1 MRQVGQSGEL
11 STVLRQSAG
20 AFIGVAG
27 ISALANLLTLTGSF
41 FMLEVYDRVIPSR
54 SIPTLIGLC
63 VLALVLYAAQST
75 LEALRARTLARIG
88 AVLDAEIGPRVFSL
102 SVQAPLRGAK
112 PDQAGQPLRDLEQV
126 RAFLAGSG
134 PAALF
139 DLPWLP
145 VYVVVCFLFHPLIGV
160 AAIGGAMLL
169 TSLTLAAELATR
181 SPARSATAHA
191 GRRLALSEATR
202 RNAETV
208 AALGLESRLSRR
220 WAAVNR
226 DHAHAQQRASD
237 IAGGLGAVSKA
248 CRMALQSGVLA
259 LGAYLVINNQASGG
273 IIIAASILVARALA
287 PAELAIA
294 NWRVFVAARQ
304 SWRRLAEALE
314 RHPPARVPLA
324 LPEAKLS
331 LSVEGVHVVPPGASR
346 ATVHDVSFQLRAGQ
360 GMGVIGP
367 SAAGK
372 SSLVRALVR
381 IWTPLHGRVR
391 LDGADLGQWAP
402 EHLGAQIG
410 YLPQETELFAGTI
423 AENISRFLPGAPAE
437 AIVEAAQ
444 AAGAHDLILNLPQG
458 YDTMLGE
465 SGAGLSAGQRQRI
478 GLARALYGDPFLV
491 VLDEPNA
498 NLDAEGE
505 NALTQ
510 AILRVRGRG
519 GICVVVAHRPSAL
532 AAVDHVLMMHEGRV
546 QAFGTKDEVLKRVL
560 RPAPA
565 PVLRESA

>member
-11 STVLRQSAG
+11 ATVLRRSAG

-63 VLALVLYAAQST
+63 VLALILYAAQST

-88 AVLDAEIGPRVFSL
+88 AALDAEIGPRVFSL

-160 AAIGGAMLL
+160 AAIGGAVLL

-181 SPARSATAHA
+181 APARSATAHA

-208 AALGLESRLSRR
+208 AALGLESRMCRR

-226 DHAHAQQRASD
+226 DHAQAQQRASD

-304 SWRRLAEALE
+304 SWRRLAVALE

-360 GMGVIGP
+360 GVGVIGP

-437 AIVEAAQ
+437 AVVAAAQ

>member
-226 DHAHAQQRASD
+226 DHAQAQQRASD

-304 SWRRLAEALE
+304 SWQRLAEALE